1 MNKIKVIKT
10 EQDYKEA
17 LALAETLM
25 GLSPDPD
32 SEDGE
37 KLSLL
42 TTLIADYET
51 ARVPESL
58 PDPVDAIL
66 FRMEQ
71 ANLKPADLIPFIGSR
86 SKVSEILSRK
96 RPLTVSMM
104 RALEAG
110 LGIPAKVL
118 LKEPDEFRDPE
129 NVAWEQFP
137 LQEMEKRGYFGR
149 KSLKDSD
156 AKSLIVSFFNP
167 MGSYSYAFGMLRK
180 SNYVRAVRPMDKHA
194 LAAWSGFIVRKAQE
208 IEYPVSYKKGTVNLT
223 FMQEIAKLS
232 VETDGPVRAIEFL
245 KAHGIGLIVEPH
257 FSQTYLDGAVIM
269 TDKKH
274 PVIGLTIRYDRVDNF
289 WFTLIHELAHIAL
302 HYDTKT
308 NLFYDDLDNKDTNE
322 LEAAADQLAGEALI
336 PENKWEN
343 SPARLIPSPMAAESL
358 AKEIGVHTAIVAGKM
373 RRTGERYQFL
383 NTIVNKAKVR
393 QYFPTVDWDK

>member
-257 FSQTYLDGAVIM
+257 F
-269 TDKKH
+269 
-274 PVIGLTIRYDRVDNF
+274 
-289 WFTLIHELAHIAL
+289 
-302 HYDTKT
+302 
-308 NLFYDDLDNKDTNE
+308 
-322 LEAAADQLAGEALI
+322 
-336 PENKWEN
+336 
-343 SPARLIPSPMAAESL
+343 
-358 AKEIGVHTAIVAGKM
+358 
-373 RRTGERYQFL
+373 
-383 NTIVNKAKVR
+383 
-393 QYFPTVDWDK
+393 